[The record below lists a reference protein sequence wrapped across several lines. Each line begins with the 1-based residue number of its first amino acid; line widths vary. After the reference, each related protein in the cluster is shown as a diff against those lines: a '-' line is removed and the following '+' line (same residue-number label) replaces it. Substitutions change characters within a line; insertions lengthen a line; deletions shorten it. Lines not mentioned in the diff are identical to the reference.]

1 MTITIE
7 IPDNV
12 AASFAAPGR
21 DLSREVLEAFALEGC
36 RRERLTRNDVRNLLS
51 LDTLMEVDGFLKEHE
66 LYLIHTVE
74 DFERDR
80 DTALVAA
87 QHTHAERQKE
97 SSGERLAG

>member
-21 DLSREVLEAFALEGC
+21 ELAREVLEAFAREGY
-36 RRERLTRNDVRNLLS
+36 RSERLTRNDVRNLLS

-66 LYLIHTVE
+66 LYLAHTVQ
-74 DFERDR
+74 DFEKDR
-80 DTALVAA
+80 DTALLAA
-87 QHTHAERQKE
+87 QHTQAGRRKE